1 MHIAHPVFLFM
12 AIYEPRI
19 GIKQWAEADRPR
31 EKLMLH
37 GRRHLTDAELVAILI
52 VSGNAEESAVDLS
65 KRILAS
71 CNHDLDALGRLSVQD
86 LCKFRGIGEARAL
99 SIIGALELGRRR
111 KPSTTILPKISSS
124 HDCYRELSAVMTDLP
139 HEEFWIL
146 LLNRANEVIA
156 KQQVSKGGLTGTV
169 ADPKV
174 IFKIAL
180 AHNAAYVV
188 LAHNHPSGNLK
199 PSQEDLKLTAK
210 LVSSGKLLDLYILD
224 HLIITDKTFFSFN
237 DDGLI

>member
-1 MHIAHPVFLFM
+1 M
-12 AIYEPRI
+12 AIYEQKI

-52 VSGNAEESAVDLS
+52 GSGNADESAVDLS

-71 CNHDLDALGRLSVQD
+71 CNQDLDALGRLSVPD
-86 LCKFRGIGEARAL
+86 LCKFRGIGEARAI
-99 SIIGALELGRRR
+99 SIISALELGRRR
-111 KPSTTILPKISSS
+111 KPGTAVLPKISSS
-124 HDCYRELSAVMTDLP
+124 HDCYRELSSVMTDLP

-146 LLNRANEVIA
+146 LLNRANEVLS
-156 KQQVSKGGLTGTV
+156 KQQVSKGGLTGTI

-180 AHNAAYVV
+180 EHNSAYVV

-210 LVSSGKLLDLYILD
+210 LVAAGKLLDLYILD
-224 HLIITDKTFFSFN
+224 HLIITNKSFFSFN

>member
-1 MHIAHPVFLFM
+1 M

-37 GRRHLTDAELVAILI
+37 GRRHLSDAELVAILI

-71 CNHDLDALGRLSVQD
+71 CNQDLDALGRLSVQD
-86 LCKFRGIGEARAL
+86 LCKFRGIGEARAI

-111 KPSTTILPKISSS
+111 KPGSTELTKITSSQ
-124 HDCYRELSAVMTDLP
+124 DCHQELSPVMTDLIQ
-139 HEEFWIL
+139 EEFWIL
-146 LLNRANEVIA
+146 LLNRANQVIA
-156 KQQVSKGGLTGTV
+156 KHQVSKGGLTGTV

-180 AHNAAYVV
+180 EHNAAYVV

-199 PSQEDLKLTAK
+199 PSEEDLQLTRK
-210 LVSSGKLLDLYILD
+210 LVSAGKLLDLYILD
-224 HLIITDKTFFSFN
+224 HLIITNKSFFSFN
-237 DDGLI
+237 DEGLI

>member
-1 MHIAHPVFLFM
+1 M

-31 EKLMLH
+31 EKLLQH

-52 VSGNAEESAVDLS
+52 VSGNSEESAVDLS
-65 KRILAS
+65 KRILAA
-71 CNHDLDALGRLSVQD
+71 CNHDLDALGRLTVQD
-86 LCKFRGIGEARAL
+86 LCKFRGIGAARAI
-99 SIIGALELGRRR
+99 SIIAALELGRRR
-111 KPSTTILPKISSS
+111 KPGAVVLPKISSAQ
-124 HDCYRELSAVMTDLP
+124 DCYRELSAVMTDLP
-139 HEEFWIL
+139 HEEFWVL
-146 LLNRANEVIA
+146 LLNRANEVIS
-156 KQQVSKGGLTGTV
+156 KQQISKGGLTGTV

-180 AHNAAYVV
+180 EHNAAYVV

-210 LVSSGKLLDLYILD
+210 LVSSGKLLDLHILD
-224 HLIITDKTFFSFN
+224 HLIITNKSFFSFN

>member
-1 MHIAHPVFLFM
+1 M

-37 GRRHLTDAELVAILI
+37 GRRHLTDAELIAILI
-52 VSGNAEESAVDLS
+52 VSGNTEESAVDLS

-71 CNHDLDALGRLSVQD
+71 CNHDLDALGRLEVKD
-86 LCKFRGIGEARAL
+86 LCKFRGIGEARAI
-99 SIIGALELGRRR
+99 SIVGALELGRRR
-111 KPSTTILPKISSS
+111 KPGTTEMVRILSA
-124 HDCYRELSAVMTDLP
+124 HDCHRELSPVLTDLP

-146 LLNRANEVIA
+146 LLNRANQVIT
-156 KQQVSKGGLTGTV
+156 KHQVSKGGLTGTV

-180 AHNAAYVV
+180 EHNAAYVV

-199 PSQEDLKLTAK
+199 PSPEDLLLTRN
-210 LVSSGKLLDLYILD
+210 LVSAGKLLDLHILD
-224 HLIITDKTFFSFN
+224 HLIITNKSFFSFN